1 MKTFLRLF
9 RYFLVY
15 RLRIALGLACVAMM
29 SLSDTISAFMV
40 AKFFDVLQ
48 RIGDLVRQGK
58 GIAVD
63 VPVEIFGISLQN
75 LSIRG
80 YDESFDLIVLFALSM
95 VVIILFKVLFM
106 YIREYIMATV
116 QQKILMRFRLDLF
129 DSVLLFPVRFFDGQK
144 TGRIMSRITNDVN
157 MLDQSLYSM
166 IEISQNSVYTIIF
179 AIALFYTN
187 WQLTLFTIAMFALSG
202 MISRRFGDRIR
213 SFSREF
219 TNTLAEISSFL
230 QEKIAAIRIVKSF
243 TREDYERSVYKE
255 KVSANYDYS
264 IKIARTIAILVPT
277 NEVFNT
283 TVTAL
288 LVIFTAYFFVNGSM
302 TIEMM
307 IRFLILMTF
316 LAKPVKALGE
326 GIARIQKTLVSAG
339 LIFEML
345 DGEKETLGPKSNN
358 FPIQKGKVEFRNVTF
373 SYERKEAALKD
384 VSFCANGGEKVA
396 IVGPS
401 GGGKTTLINLIP
413 RFYELSQGSV
423 LIDGVDIRE
432 AGLADL
438 RSHIA
443 IVPQDVMLFSG
454 TIHENIRYG
463 RLDATDA
470 EIRQAAEGANA
481 REFIERLEKGYQT
494 EVGERGIQLSG
505 GQRQR
510 IAIARAILRSPKI
523 LLLDEATSAL
533 DSESEKLVKDALERL
548 MHGRTSLI
556 IAHRLSTVYQCDRIL
571 VLEAG
576 RIVERGT
583 HDELLRKESGLYK
596 RLYTLQFDEET
607 A

>member
-1 MKTFLRLF
+1 
-9 RYFLVY
+9 
-15 RLRIALGLACVAMM
+15 
-29 SLSDTISAFMV
+29 
-40 AKFFDVLQ
+40 
-48 RIGDLVRQGK
+48 
-58 GIAVD
+58 
-63 VPVEIFGISLQN
+63 
-75 LSIRG
+75 
-80 YDESFDLIVLFALSM
+80 
-95 VVIILFKVLFM
+95 
-106 YIREYIMATV
+106 
-116 QQKILMRFRLDLF
+116 
-129 DSVLLFPVRFFDGQK
+129 
-144 TGRIMSRITNDVN
+144 
-157 MLDQSLYSM
+157 
-166 IEISQNSVYTIIF
+166 
-179 AIALFYTN
+179 
-187 WQLTLFTIAMFALSG
+187 
-202 MISRRFGDRIR
+202 
-213 SFSREF
+213 
-219 TNTLAEISSFL
+219 
-230 QEKIAAIRIVKSF
+230 
-243 TREDYERSVYKE
+243 
-255 KVSANYDYS
+255 
-264 IKIARTIAILVPT
+264 
-277 NEVFNT
+277 
-283 TVTAL
+283 
-288 LVIFTAYFFVNGSM
+288 M